1 MKFLLPRVLKNILQV
16 SAAMSEIF
24 FNMRR
29 EISYLQV
36 ACEQAPGVL
45 SPNEAREPVDI
56 LLMPP
61 FYDTSYWYHDMI
73 G

>member
-1 MKFLLPRVLKNILQV
+1 
-16 SAAMSEIF
+16 MSEIF

-36 ACEQAPGVL
+36 ACEQAPGVV

-61 FYDTSYWYHDMI
+61 FYDTSSWYHDMI